1 MCADEGAGVALT
13 AVRGAPAG
21 HGLPM
26 HMLIYALVEA
36 STADAALAAGKGV
49 FDNLV
54 GVDRHSDAVF
64 DYYVTFDESSTV
76 AGKSRWGE
84 RPTAAPVDSEVGQ
97 ELLGDGWETTKSA
110 FERNLQTV
118 KDALDEL
125 SDEEIM
131 RDKDLARCAFQ
142 RVGAA
147 KGPEIA
153 LYEEHG
159 CGIRDRTQLD
169 RLLDESDTLWIV
181 PADVHF

>member
-21 HGLPM
+21 HDLPM

-36 STADAALAAGKGV
+36 PTADAALAAGKGV
-49 FDNLV
+49 FDTLV
-54 GVDRHSDAVF
+54 GVDRHSNAVF

-84 RPTAAPVDSEVGQ
+84 RPTAAPVDSEAGQ

-118 KDALDEL
+118 KDALGEL

-142 RVGAA
+142 KVGAA

-153 LYEEHG
+153 LYGEHG